1 MKNKNLLLT
10 VIIFFIIIN
19 TAYYWKGMIGFFII
33 PVFLILIIIYL
44 VLVISLI
51 RQIYFLIKAKV
62 SNKSQLLNIGV
73 ITILLTLI
81 YLKPFGVIDYE
92 KFEADSILVAERE
105 GAANCKITFKLK
117 EDFTFKERNVCFN
130 IKETKGNYSI
140 HNDTIFFKNMNHSSE
155 EKYYEF
161 AVIKSKKNDKTGENF
176 RLILF
181 RSLKDTIGQELW
193 ITKNI
198 LNKKNKTKPIT
209 SLCF

>member
-1 MKNKNLLLT
+1 
-10 VIIFFIIIN
+10 
-19 TAYYWKGMIGFFII
+19 
-33 PVFLILIIIYL
+33 
-44 VLVISLI
+44 
-51 RQIYFLIKAKV
+51 
-62 SNKSQLLNIGV
+62 
-73 ITILLTLI
+73 
-81 YLKPFGVIDYE
+81 
-92 KFEADSILVAERE
+92 
-105 GAANCKITFKLK
+105 
-117 EDFTFKERNVCFN
+117 
-130 IKETKGNYSI
+130 
-140 HNDTIFFKNMNHSSE
+140 MNHSSE

>member
-1 MKNKNLLLT
+1 LKNKNLLLT
-10 VIIFFIIIN
+10 VIIFFLIIN
-19 TAYYWKGMIGFFII
+19 TAYYWKGMISLFII
-33 PVFLILIIIYL
+33 PVFLILIIVYL

-92 KFEADSILVAERE
+92 KFEAEAILVAERE

-140 HNDTIFFKNMNHSSE
+140 HNDTIFFKNINDSTE
-155 EKYYEF
+155 DEYYEF
-161 AVIKSKKNDKTGENF
+161 AVIKSEKNDKTGKNF
-176 RLILF
+176 SLI
-181 RSLKDTIGQELW
+181 RHKSLKDTMGQELY
-193 ITKNI
+193 ITK
-198 LNKKNKTKPIT
+198 KNEQKIN
-209 SLCF
+209 LLFIF